1 MNMWKKIMAL
11 GLCACMTLS
20 AASVQT
26 YGATNMEEETYCA
39 DTDQITQETEDPE
52 EVQKAEQIEE
62 PEEQEKLTEDVEENE
77 PAEEQN
83 IPEADN
89 NTEEDQEIA
98 TQANTKK
105 VIASGVCGENAR
117 WTYYNDYSIVIS
129 GSGPMYSFRWNND
142 DWVSTAP
149 WMDYRAWIKNIV
161 IEDGITSIGKFA
173 FSDMGFGET
182 GKYVPL
188 EEINI
193 GKDVEVIEQQAF
205 DLCNPSAEPI
215 HLISFGSGIKKIE
228 DRAFRTVGKAE
239 KVTVPSLE
247 TWMQIEFAGDWSTP
261 IGGGSEPWKEKAPA
275 LYVGGELLKDLVIP
289 EGTTEIKDYTFWN
302 CRLNSVEWPQQEIV
316 NRIGEGAFGYNAF
329 EKIDIPTSVTVI
341 DVAAFQSCINLK
353 KMELSA
359 QIQKVGGLA
368 FGENSNL
375 EMVILPTNLKKISS
389 SMFQKCS
396 SLKNCEIPDS
406 VKSIED
412 WAFSECTVLPE
423 IEIPKQVESIGTSAF
438 YKCNAFK
445 SLEIPDSVKTI
456 GDYAM
461 HLPER
466 RIWKQSPYPMV

>member
-11 GLCACMTLS
+11 GLRACMTLS

-52 EVQKAEQIEE
+52 EVQEAEQIAE

-89 NTEEDQEIA
+89 NTEEDQEIT

-149 WMDYRAWIKNIV
+149 WMDYRAWIKKIV

-188 EEINI
+188 EEIIN
-193 GKDVEVIEQQAF
+193 
-205 DLCNPSAEPI
+205 
-215 HLISFGSGIKKIE
+215 
-228 DRAFRTVGKAE
+228 
-239 KVTVPSLE
+239 
-247 TWMQIEFAGDWSTP
+247 
-261 IGGGSEPWKEKAPA
+261 WK
-275 LYVGGELLKDLVIP
+275 
-289 EGTTEIKDYTFWN
+289 
-302 CRLNSVEWPQQEIV
+302 
-316 NRIGEGAFGYNAF
+316 
-329 EKIDIPTSVTVI
+329 
-341 DVAAFQSCINLK
+341 
-353 KMELSA
+353 
-359 QIQKVGGLA
+359 
-368 FGENSNL
+368 
-375 EMVILPTNLKKISS
+375 
-389 SMFQKCS
+389 
-396 SLKNCEIPDS
+396 
-406 VKSIED
+406 
-412 WAFSECTVLPE
+412 
-423 IEIPKQVESIGTSAF
+423 
-438 YKCNAFK
+438 
-445 SLEIPDSVKTI
+445 
-456 GDYAM
+456 
-461 HLPER
+461 
-466 RIWKQSPYPMV
+466 